1 MITKKEQNRKL
12 EVIERDKIY
21 LYNLKEAEKEIR
33 KGNENIKVLY
43 NLLLKEI
50 NMHNGNVTKRYRKV
64 RNLPTSD

>member
-21 LYNLKEAEKEIR
+21 LYNLKEAEQEIR
-33 KGNENIKVLY
+33 KGNENVKVLY

-50 NMHNGNVTKRYRKV
+50 NLHNGTVTKKYRKV